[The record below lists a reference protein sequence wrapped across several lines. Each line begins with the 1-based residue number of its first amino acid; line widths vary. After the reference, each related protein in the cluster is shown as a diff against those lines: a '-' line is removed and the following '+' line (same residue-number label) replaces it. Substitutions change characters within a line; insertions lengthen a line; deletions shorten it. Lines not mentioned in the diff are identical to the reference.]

1 MQLFVKIWCDT
12 ILLKGVNMDFYA
24 KFLLNFIAIEKWM
37 RKCSSLGSYIVDVN
51 HKVKLCKLSCLSLFF
66 ITYYSIINLHKVA
79 PVKPHDLV
87 RSKSLVITSDS
98 ATFNPMVKKKN

>member
-1 MQLFVKIWCDT
+1 
-12 ILLKGVNMDFYA
+12 
-24 KFLLNFIAIEKWM
+24 M
-37 RKCSSLGSYIVDVN
+37 RKCSSLGSFIVDVD
-51 HKVKLCKLSCLSLFF
+51 HKIKLCKLSCLSLFF

-98 ATFNPMVKKKN
+98 ATFNPMAKKKN